1 MLRKQRVQLPIFVS
15 HGKRWFSTIGP
26 GYGLRRMLATERL
39 QERSFLPGRVHD
51 VVNPRPPS
59 SDAWKSSARHLPTP
73 TSRPCPPLVLCGWA
87 LWLGLLVL
95 FLSSSF
101 LVLAARLNSVLVF
114 ASVVV
119 LAGLHPEVSSVSGFA
134 AALMNFWGVGHP
146 RLHTGLLVML
156 LVQQRCLEM
165 RVGYGLARLLPT
177 EKLQQIQ
184 QERMRLHLAANK
196 PGQALCEGLEAILT
210 VLSSS
215 SLRKSEQVSR
225 NRHGFGGGQTPIEE
239 FLKKGFYEQDD
250 TAERMQCPN
259 YLPVGVVRSESDKQP
274 RECTRC
280 SVLPWARQASHE
292 EICRL
297 DVSNCSVL
305 KPGERCWIRCREP
318 YFEGEPVHVMCN
330 NSEESGGGLA
340 WDRKTP
346 KCKMK
351 CSASEGFRSAG
362 WI

>member
-1 MLRKQRVQLPIFVS
+1 
-15 HGKRWFSTIGP
+15 
-26 GYGLRRMLATERL
+26 
-39 QERSFLPGRVHD
+39 
-51 VVNPRPPS
+51 
-59 SDAWKSSARHLPTP
+59 
-73 TSRPCPPLVLCGWA
+73 
-87 LWLGLLVL
+87 
-95 FLSSSF
+95 
-101 LVLAARLNSVLVF
+101 
-114 ASVVV
+114 
-119 LAGLHPEVSSVSGFA
+119 
-134 AALMNFWGVGHP
+134 MNFWGVGHP